1 VRRRENDQSEDGGE
15 PKSTADEDGAGKQQP
30 VDLELTREHRHDRQ
44 RRHAEAGREE
54 QPPGVDIARKAGDAT
69 VKTFTTDGA
78 LHITVNTFLLSTSQV
93 LLVDLPLTE
102 CIDATAYTGVE
113 WQVDETA
120 DRMIREKLI
129 PPMIL
134 VGIDNAQKDR
144 PKEYLSY
151 RSLNPPQL
159 RPQGRRYPDFLI
171 NEVMPFLYERY
182 RIGRGPEN
190 TGLGGSSLGAII
202 SLYTVMDRPGVFGR
216 LLLESPSLFISN
228 RQLLKQ
234 SLAVR
239 QWPERIFLAVGT
251 RESGREER
259 DKEIV
264 DDVRELEGILRRLA
278 ERLEVPGLEG
288 DEPDRLGAGGTRTA
302 AHRRLDR
309 GARCAIGVPASATA
323 GAHRREPQR
332 RRDDDGNR
340 RLHAGR

>member
-1 VRRRENDQSEDGGE
+1 M
-15 PKSTADEDGAGKQQP
+15 
-30 VDLELTREHRHDRQ
+30 RQ
-44 RRHAEAGREE
+44 ALLRTLLMAEIIQEQAIIGE
-54 QPPGVDIARKAGDAT
+54 QPAGESNPSVVGDLRLHEFESHIFGNT
-69 VKTFTTDGA
+69 RMLRVWLPPEYDDPVNLLRYYPVFYLNDGQN
-78 LHITVNTFLLSTSQV
+78 LFDRGS
-93 LLVDLPLTE
+93 
-102 CIDATAYTGVE
+102 AYTGVE

-120 DRMIREKLI
+120 DRLIREKAI

-159 RPQGRRYPDFLI
+159 RPQGKRYPDFLI

-228 RQLLKQ
+228 RQLLKH

-239 QWPERIFLAVGT
+239 QWPEKIFLAIGT
-251 RESGREER
+251 RETGNEER

-264 DDVRELEGILRRLA
+264 DDVRELEHILRRAGLGE
-278 ERLEVPGLEG
+278 ERLLMKIDEGATHSEG
-288 DEPDRLGAGGTRTA
+288 DWARRFPGALKFLFEKKRNQA
-302 AHRRLDR
+302 M
-309 GARCAIGVPASATA
+309 
-323 GAHRREPQR
+323 
-332 RRDDDGNR
+332 
-340 RLHAGR
+340 

>member
-1 VRRRENDQSEDGGE
+1 M
-15 PKSTADEDGAGKQQP
+15 
-30 VDLELTREHRHDRQ
+30 
-44 RRHAEAGREE
+44 AEIIQEQAIIGE
-54 QPPGVDIARKAGDAT
+54 QPAGESNPSVVGDLRLHEFESHIFGNT
-69 VKTFTTDGA
+69 RMLRVWLPPEYDDPVNLLRYYPVFYLNDGQN
-78 LHITVNTFLLSTSQV
+78 LFDRGS
-93 LLVDLPLTE
+93 
-102 CIDATAYTGVE
+102 AYTGVE

-120 DRMIREKLI
+120 DRLIREKAI

-159 RPQGRRYPDFLI
+159 RPQGKRYPDFLI

-228 RQLLKQ
+228 RQLLKH

-239 QWPERIFLAVGT
+239 QWPEKIFLAIGT
-251 RESGREER
+251 RESGNEER

-264 DDVRELEGILRRLA
+264 DDVRELEHILRRAGLGE
-278 ERLEVPGLEG
+278 ERLLVKIDEGATHSEG
-288 DEPDRLGAGGTRTA
+288 DWARRFPGALKFLFEAKRNQA
-302 AHRRLDR
+302 M
-309 GARCAIGVPASATA
+309 
-323 GAHRREPQR
+323 
-332 RRDDDGNR
+332 
-340 RLHAGR
+340 

>member
-1 VRRRENDQSEDGGE
+1 MEEITQEQAIIGENLAGGPNPSVVGDLRLHEFQSRIFGNTRMLRVWLPPQYDDPVNLLRYYPVFYLNDG
-15 PKSTADEDGAGKQQP
+15 QN
-30 VDLELTREHRHDRQ
+30 LFDR
-44 RRHAEAGREE
+44 G
-54 QPPGVDIARKAGDAT
+54 
-69 VKTFTTDGA
+69 
-78 LHITVNTFLLSTSQV
+78 
-93 LLVDLPLTE
+93 
-102 CIDATAYTGVE
+102 TAYTGVE

-120 DRMIREKLI
+120 DRLIRGKVI

-159 RPQGRRYPDFLI
+159 RPQGKRYPDFLM

-216 LLLESPSLFISN
+216 LLLESPSLFICN
-228 RQLLKQ
+228 RQLLKH

-239 QWPERIFLAVGT
+239 QWPERIFLAIGT

-259 DKEIV
+259 DREIV
-264 DDVRELEGILRRLA
+264 DDVRELGGILRRA
-278 ERLEVPGLEG
+278 GVGE
-288 DEPDRLGAGGTRTA
+288 DRLLMKIDEGTTHSERDWG
-302 AHRRLDR
+302 RRFPEALKFLFE
-309 GARCAIGVPASATA
+309 AKKNQAI
-323 GAHRREPQR
+323 
-332 RRDDDGNR
+332 
-340 RLHAGR
+340 

>member
-1 VRRRENDQSEDGGE
+1 M
-15 PKSTADEDGAGKQQP
+15 
-30 VDLELTREHRHDRQ
+30 
-44 RRHAEAGREE
+44 AEIIQEQAIIGE
-54 QPPGVDIARKAGDAT
+54 QPAGESNPSVVGDLRLHEFQSHIFGNRRMLR
-69 VKTFTTDGA
+69 VWLPPEYDDPVNLLRYYPVFYLNDGQN
-78 LHITVNTFLLSTSQV
+78 LFDRGS
-93 LLVDLPLTE
+93 
-102 CIDATAYTGVE
+102 AYTGVE

-120 DRMIREKLI
+120 DRLIREKAI

-159 RPQGRRYPDFLI
+159 RPQGKRYPDFLI

-216 LLLESPSLFISN
+216 FLLESPSLFISN
-228 RQLLKQ
+228 RQLLKH

-239 QWPERIFLAVGT
+239 QWPERIVLAIGT
-251 RESGREER
+251 RESGNEER

-264 DDVRELEGILRRLA
+264 DDVRELEHILRRAGLGE
-278 ERLEVPGLEG
+278 ERLLVKIDEGATHSEG
-288 DEPDRLGAGGTRTA
+288 DWARRFPGALKFLFEAKRNQA
-302 AHRRLDR
+302 M
-309 GARCAIGVPASATA
+309 
-323 GAHRREPQR
+323 
-332 RRDDDGNR
+332 
-340 RLHAGR
+340 

>member
-1 VRRRENDQSEDGGE
+1 MAEIIQEQAIIGDQSFGGSNPSVVGDLRLHEFQSQIFGNTRMLRVWLPPQYDNPVNLLRYYPVFYLNDG
-15 PKSTADEDGAGKQQP
+15 QN
-30 VDLELTREHRHDRQ
+30 LFDR
-44 RRHAEAGREE
+44 
-54 QPPGVDIARKAGDAT
+54 
-69 VKTFTTDGA
+69 
-78 LHITVNTFLLSTSQV
+78 
-93 LLVDLPLTE
+93 
-102 CIDATAYTGVE
+102 ATAYSGVE

-120 DRMIREKLI
+120 DRLIREKVI

-134 VGIDNAQKDR
+134 VGVDNAQKDR

-159 RPQGRRYPDFLI
+159 RPQGKRYPDFLI

-239 QWPERIFLAVGT
+239 QWPERIFMAIGS

-259 DKEIV
+259 DREIV
-264 DDVRELEGILRRLA
+264 DDVRELGGILRRA
-278 ERLEVPGLEG
+278 GLGEDRQLMKIDEG
-288 DEPDRLGAGGTRTA
+288 AIHSEADWA
-302 AHRRLDR
+302 RRFPEALKFLFETKKNQ
-309 GARCAIGVPASATA
+309 GM
-323 GAHRREPQR
+323 
-332 RRDDDGNR
+332 
-340 RLHAGR
+340 

>member
-1 VRRRENDQSEDGGE
+1 MAEIIQE
-15 PKSTADEDGAGKQQP
+15 PAIIG
-30 VDLELTREHRHDRQ
+30 
-44 RRHAEAGREE
+44 E
-54 QPPGVDIARKAGDAT
+54 QPAGESNPSVVGDLRLHEFQSRIFDNT
-69 VKTFTTDGA
+69 RMLRVWLPPEYDDPVNLLRYYPVFYLNDGQN
-78 LHITVNTFLLSTSQV
+78 LFDRGS
-93 LLVDLPLTE
+93 
-102 CIDATAYTGVE
+102 AYTGVE

-120 DRMIREKLI
+120 DRLIREKVI

-159 RPQGRRYPDFLI
+159 RPQGKRYPDFLI

-228 RQLLKQ
+228 RQLLKH

-239 QWPERIFLAVGT
+239 QWPERIVLAIGT
-251 RESGREER
+251 RECGNEER
-259 DKEIV
+259 DQEIV
-264 DDVRELEGILRRLA
+264 DDVRELEHILRRA
-278 ERLEVPGLEG
+278 GLGEEHLLVKIDEGAAHSEG
-288 DEPDRLGAGGTRTA
+288 DWA
-302 AHRRLDR
+302 RRFPEALKFLFE
-309 GARCAIGVPASATA
+309 TKKN
-323 GAHRREPQR
+323 QTM
-332 RRDDDGNR
+332 
-340 RLHAGR
+340 